1 MPREYEGDATGAHSF
16 PGRLCCS
23 GGWMMDGGGVGGGVP
38 ARVCRWPGALGG
50 VICIYVYMGKQAA
63 VVSRVGLGG
72 AAVRG
77 WTNRVVVSALAGLV
91 ARAYLLEPSHWGFRE
106 RDGADGVSDDDG
118 WLVITTSRQLED
130 A

>member
-1 MPREYEGDATGAHSF
+1 MVCRRVS
-16 PGRLCCS
+16 
-23 GGWMMDGGGVGGGVP
+23 VGGLVLWVGF
-38 ARVCRWPGALGG
+38 
-50 VICIYVYMGKQAA
+50 ICICILWGSCCR
-63 VVSRVGLGG
+63 VSRVGLGG

-106 RDGADGVSDDDG
+106 RDGADGVSDDG